1 MPKGNTVKLTDG
13 TEVTLR
19 LLAKADRDAL
29 KRFFLTLTDESRQFL
44 YDDVTDP
51 KVIDSWIDGLNY
63 NFILPLVAVA
73 DGKIVAD
80 ATLHKR
86 PFGPSRHVG
95 RIRSVVHDDYM
106 GKGLCNK
113 LIDEITMFAKARK
126 LKYLSSVLA
135 ENGERDSIETM
146 LKVGFSEVTRI
157 PGYLMSLDGKF
168 DNAVIL
174 LKEL

>member
-1 MPKGNTVKLTDG
+1 MQKGHVLKLTDG

-19 LLAKADRDAL
+19 LLTKGDLDAL
-29 KRFFLTLTDESRQFL
+29 KNFFLTLSDKSRQFL

-51 KVIDSWIDGLNY
+51 KVIEGWIEGLNY
-63 NFILPLVAVA
+63 DFVLPIVAVA
-73 DGKIVAD
+73 DGEIVAD

-95 RIRSVVHDDYM
+95 RIRSVVRDDFI

-113 LIDEITMFAKARK
+113 LIEEIAMFAKARK
-126 LKYLSSVLA
+126 LRYLSSVLA
-135 ENGERDSIETM
+135 EKGEKNSIAVM
-146 LKVGFSEVTRI
+146 KKAGFKEINKI
-157 PGYLMSLDGKF
+157 PGYLMDLDGNF
-168 DNAVIL
+168 DTAVVM